1 MIRRILAWL
10 TPQPEPPWQYDW
22 HTLTRKADGRT
33 EQLVTTGWSEDWEP
47 VEMEK

>member
-1 MIRRILAWL
+1 MIRLLAWL
-10 TPQPEPPWQYDW
+10 FPPPKPEPDWQYEG
-22 HTLTRKADGRT
+22 LTRTADGRT